1 MRRLQPIG
9 GSETASVGDSAV
21 GKSSVVLRF
30 VSNSFEPNKEPTIG
44 AAFLTQKCRLE
55 DKVIKFE
62 MRVARA

>member
-1 MRRLQPIG
+1 M
-9 GSETASVGDSAV
+9 GDSAV

-62 MRVARA
+62 MCGRASLKASS